1 MTDWVKFCRDEA
13 DDTFYSPLKETWTKV
28 GDRIQLLNEALD
40 IALQYVPYVGR
51 DMILEMLEDK
61 PMSDAEAR
69 IAINKARNVLEGK

>member
-1 MTDWVKFCRDEA
+1 VTDWVKFCRDEA
-13 DDTFYSPLKETWTKV
+13 DDTFYIPLKETWTKV

-61 PMSDAEAR
+61 PMSDTEAR
-69 IAINKARNVLEGK
+69 IAINKARKVLESK